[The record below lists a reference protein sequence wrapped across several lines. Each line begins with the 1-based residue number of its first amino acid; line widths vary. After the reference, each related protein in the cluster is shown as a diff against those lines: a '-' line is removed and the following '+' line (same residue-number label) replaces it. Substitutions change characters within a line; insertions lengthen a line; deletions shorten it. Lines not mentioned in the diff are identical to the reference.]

1 MGRRRLFV
9 LGIIVFTGASLAC
22 GLAPSSEF
30 LIIARAL
37 QGLGAA
43 MVSPAALSIVTT
55 TFREGPER
63 TKALSVWAA
72 IAVGGA
78 AIGLLLGGILTE
90 YLSWEWVF
98 FVNVP
103 VGILAILLS
112 LRFIPESRASDTD
125 GVDVLGA
132 ISVTAG
138 ITLLVY
144 AIVKTQDYGWLSVE
158 TIGMAIGAALLLT
171 AFVFIELRSKA
182 PLVRLSIFKTRSLT
196 GANLAMLAVTGGMFA
211 VFYFAS
217 LYVQQTLGF
226 TPVQAGLAFLPLTA
240 GHHPVLVRR
249 AAADRTDR
257 RAAGGAHRH
266 VRGGHRPAA
275 ALPHPGRRQLRLQRP
290 ARASW

>member
-1 MGRRRLFV
+1 
-9 LGIIVFTGASLAC
+9 
-22 GLAPSSEF
+22 
-30 LIIARAL
+30 
-37 QGLGAA
+37 

-78 AIGLLLGGILTE
+78 AIGLLLGGVLTE

-103 VGILAILLS
+103 VGIVAILLS
-112 LRFIPESRASDTD
+112 LRFIPESRQADTN
-125 GVDVLGA
+125 GIDVLGA

-138 ITLLVY
+138 LTLLVY
-144 AIVKTQDYGWLSVE
+144 AIVKTQDYGWLSAE
-158 TIGMAIGAALLLT
+158 TIGMAIASAALLT

-182 PLVRLSIFKTRSLT
+182 PLVRLSIFRQRALT

-226 TPVQAGLAFLPLTA
+226 TPVQAGLAFMPA
-240 GHHPVLVRR
+240 DRGHHPVLVRR
-249 AAADRTDR
+249 PAADRADR
-257 RAAGGAHRH
+257 GEAGGAHRH

-275 ALPHPGRRQLRLQRP
+275 AGPHPGGRQLRRRRAARHPGDVGRP
-290 ARASW
+290 RA